1 VSLSKG
7 TIVSHVDNFGRT
19 RYGLVVDTASTHPN
33 GQPAK
38 TAAIQPN
45 EANPDGVEPQPI
57 GLVRVGWFG
66 EVSDAIPEDHVT
78 AVTEGS
84 TDTTAQA
91 NERRGWVH
99 G

>member
-1 VSLSKG
+1 MSLSKG

-19 RYGLVVDTASTHPN
+19 RYGLVVDTASTHPD
-33 GQPAK
+33 GKPAK
-38 TAAIQPN
+38 SAAIQPN
-45 EANPDGVEPQPI
+45 EEHPEGVEPAAV
-57 GLVRVGWFG
+57 LLLRVGWFS

-84 TDTTAQA
+84 TDSTAQA
-91 NERRGWVH
+91 NERRGWIH